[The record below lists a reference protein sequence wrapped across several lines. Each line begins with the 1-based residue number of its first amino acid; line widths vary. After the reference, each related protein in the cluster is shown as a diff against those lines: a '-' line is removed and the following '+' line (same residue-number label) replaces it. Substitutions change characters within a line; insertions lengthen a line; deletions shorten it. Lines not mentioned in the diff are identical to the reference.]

1 MFTDVKRKQ
10 KIMKNKRKIFS
21 MLLCIIMILI
31 VTCTGCS
38 ASKTDE
44 ERWNAAGVIEADDV
58 DKEADYSKFEE
69 KEPEDSLVEDN
80 STEETSGSE
89 NNKDT
94 SKKQGSVSQNHSS
107 KDNPENEEKSKT
119 CTISISCK
127 TILSNMDNLKEG
139 KESLVPSNGV
149 ILGSTSVEISDGDSV
164 FDILKKVTRNNG
176 IHMEYVN
183 TPGYDSAYIEGI
195 GNLYEKDCGGASGW
209 MYSVNGSR
217 PDYGCSQYKVND
229 GDVIRFDY
237 TCDLGK
243 DL

>member
-1 MFTDVKRKQ
+1 
-10 KIMKNKRKIFS
+10 MKNKRKIIS
-21 MLLCIIMILI
+21 ILLFTIMIFVI
-31 VTCTGCS
+31 TCTGCS
-38 ASKTDE
+38 ESKTDE
-44 ERWNAAGVIEADDV
+44 DRWNAAGVIEADKV

-69 KEPEDSLVEDN
+69 KETEDKSAEESLESGDN
-80 STEETSGSE
+80 TKE
-89 NNKDT
+89 KDT
-94 SKKQGSVSQNHSS
+94 SKTDANTP
-107 KDNPENEEKSKT
+107 KDVEQEKEQTEVKSKT

-127 TILSNMDNLKEG
+127 TILSNMDSLKEG

-149 ILGSTSVEISDGDSV
+149 ILGSTSVEVSDGDSV
-164 FDILKKVTRNNG
+164 FDILKKVTRNKG

-183 TPGYDSAYIEGI
+183 TPGYNSAYIEGI

-209 MYSVNGSR
+209 MYSVNGSY
-217 PDYGCSQYKVND
+217 PDYGCSQYTVND